1 LTSIVALY
9 YRSDTVMA
17 VALRLRVDARSPI
30 PIRWQLSEQLKHVIE
45 AGGVPRDQALPSIRE
60 LAGFLGINPN
70 TVARAIEDL
79 KRSGHVEA
87 RRGKGVFVA
96 AASRPAPSLTQ
107 RDGFLKETVIRAA
120 ALGMTPD
127 DVAVGVLSLADLGVA
142 ALRGA
147 AQVLLVECS
156 APELDFFTRELQA
169 QLPVRVAKVLLEDL
183 ATTVRRQ
190 GRSGHWA
197 AAVTSFGHLP
207 EVERQL
213 KGLGV
218 PVLALLAEAHLETL
232 QRLAQLPR
240 GARVGVI
247 AAAVETTHTVQ
258 HSIAAAALPNITRI
272 ETCPAE
278 GPALKRLVRRVSV
291 VVCSSATAKRVQGLV
306 DPAVPVIIDDRALNQ
321 RAIQM
326 LGAVLAQHD
335 GDHLTATSLL
345 VREPP
350 GRRPSGAVSRPL
362 HRLGQRRSG
371 RGTVRGSNGSA
382 RDLSHGTRGQ
392 SGRRP
397 ARRAGPDRFIR
408 SLDRHL
414 GRSPA

>member
-1 LTSIVALY
+1 
-9 YRSDTVMA
+9 MA
-17 VALRLRVDARSPI
+17 IPIRLRVDAQSPI

-45 AGGVPRDQALPSIRE
+45 AGRISRDQALPSIRE

-79 KRSGHVEA
+79 KRSGYVEA

-96 AASRPAPSLTQ
+96 AESPPRPSLTH
-107 RDGFLKETVIRAA
+107 REGFLTDTVIRAA

-127 DVAVGVLSLADLGVA
+127 DVAVGVLRLAGLGVA
-142 ALRGA
+142 ALREA
-147 AQVLLVECS
+147 AEVLLIECS
-156 APELDFFTRELQA
+156 EPELEFFARELQA

-190 GRSGHWA
+190 ARPGHWA

-207 EVERQL
+207 EVERRL
-213 KGLGV
+213 EGLGV

-247 AAAVETTHTVQ
+247 AAAVETTHTVA
-258 HSIAAAALPNITRI
+258 HSIAAAALPNIARI

-278 GPALKRLVRRVSV
+278 SGALTRLVRRVNV
-291 VVCSSATAKRVQGLV
+291 IVCSSSTGKQIKRLV
-306 DPAVPVIIDDRALNQ
+306 APSVPVIIDDRALNQ

-335 GDHLTATSLL
+335 GD
-345 VREPP
+345 
-350 GRRPSGAVSRPL
+350 
-362 HRLGQRRSG
+362 
-371 RGTVRGSNGSA
+371 
-382 RDLSHGTRGQ
+382 
-392 SGRRP
+392 
-397 ARRAGPDRFIR
+397 RRAATASLARQRPRSRSIR
-408 SLDRHL
+408 TR
-414 GRSPA
+414 